1 MTFLTRIVHDYDDS
15 FRFKIHGLKHF
26 NVDVHEFDDNL
37 NFRFEY
43 ICERSKPYIRKYFS
57 LPIRPDGLPVP
68 KEIDFPRYD
77 MKCSGENV
85 IQRGIFHVV
94 SCFPLH
100 FM

>member
-57 LPIRPDGLPVP
+57 LPIRPEGLHCT
-68 KEIDFPRYD
+68 KGNRFSAI
-77 MKCSGENV
+77 
-85 IQRGIFHVV
+85 
-94 SCFPLH
+94 
-100 FM
+100 